1 MEEIKNIS
9 VRFDES
15 GDYFVVH
22 WAAPP
27 DTRYTAT
34 ADDRVQA
41 LVDAAGNLCGFK
53 VCGISEIDDGELG
66 FVNVDLYPV
75 MPVTNAS
82 TN

>member
-9 VRFDES
+9 VNFDEA
-15 GDYFVVH
+15 GDCFAVV
-22 WAAPP
+22 WASPP

-34 ADDRVQA
+34 DDDRVQA

-53 VCGISEIDDGELG
+53 VSGISGIDDGEMG

-75 MPVTNAS
+75 MPPAGTE
-82 TN
+82 